1 MWAVFATA
9 AISLLTT
16 SGLLLVKKSNAFA
29 DRNWWAGIALILLTV
44 PVDLLA
50 LGDTSSNILYPV
62 GVSST
67 IIFNQLLASP
77 ILQGKG
83 LCRNEEGTPLPWSAY
98 IGTTLLVG
106 GVVLTTAFG
115 DNTKIQYNQEELL
128 NLFTEPAWAITIG
141 VMAALFV
148 AAWRIYEDHPPLVR
162 VCATAYIAAF
172 FGALQMI
179 VFKCLGEMIEQPLRG
194 NEPYDGYLYA
204 TFGVGA
210 LLFALLE
217 ILAIG
222 GFKPFQATVILP
234 VYHVILLIVVLV
246 LGSIFFKEDALKL
259 EGFLPGVLLIFTG
272 IYVLG

>member
-1 MWAVFATA
+1 MSMIRTH
-9 AISLLTT
+9 
-16 SGLLLVKKSNAFA
+16 
-29 DRNWWAGIALILLTV
+29 RNT
-44 PVDLLA
+44 
-50 LGDTSSNILYPV
+50 
-62 GVSST
+62 
-67 IIFNQLLASP
+67 FSP
-77 ILQGKG
+77 FFL
-83 LCRNEEGTPLPWSAY
+83 N
-98 IGTTLLVG
+98 
-106 GVVLTTAFG
+106 F
-115 DNTKIQYNQEELL
+115 QYFINYG
-128 NLFTEPAWAITIG
+128 NHWHI
-141 VMAALFV
+141 
-148 AAWRIYEDHPPLVR
+148 
-162 VCATAYIAAF
+162 
-172 FGALQMI
+172 ALQMI

>member
-9 AISLLTT
+9 GVSLLTA

-29 DRNWWAGIALILLTV
+29 YHWWAGVALILLTV

-67 IIFNQLLASP
+67 ILFNQLLASP

-128 NLFTEPAWAITIG
+128 NLFTEPAWAIAIG
-141 VMAALFV
+141 VMAAFFA
-148 AAWRIYEDHPPLVR
+148 AAWRICEDDPPLVH

-172 FGALQMI
+172 FGTLQMI
-179 VFKCLGEMIEQPLRG
+179 VFKCLGEMIQLQG

-210 LLFALLE
+210 LIFALLE

-222 GFKPFQATVILP
+222 GFERFEATVILP
-234 VYHVILLIVVLV
+234 VYHVILLILVLI